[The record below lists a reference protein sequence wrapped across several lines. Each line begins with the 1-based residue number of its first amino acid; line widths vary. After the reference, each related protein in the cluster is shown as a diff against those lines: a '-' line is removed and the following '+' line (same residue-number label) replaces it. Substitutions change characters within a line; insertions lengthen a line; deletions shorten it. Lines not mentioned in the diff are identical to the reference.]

1 MSSFDRR
8 RLILMPLALAGC
20 GFAPVYGP
28 GGAGKRLYGA
38 VTIVTP
44 ATEESYLLYRELE
57 ERLGHATAPDYR
69 LALTPS
75 ITAQGQAVTAAGE
88 TTRFSLVGRVLYSL
102 HRLSDDQVVASGD
115 VENFVGY
122 SATGS
127 TVEALAAENDAKE
140 RLMSILAD
148 QISSRI
154 LATAELSQ

>member
-8 RLILMPLALAGC
+8 SLILMPLALAGC

-75 ITAQGQAVTAAGE
+75 ITAQGQAVTAAGLGCMAALE
-88 TTRFSLVGRVLYSL
+88 AEKFLAEQGA
-102 HRLSDDQVVASGD
+102 VAT
-115 VENFVGY
+115 
-122 SATGS
+122 A
-127 TVEALAAENDAKE
+127 AAE
-140 RLMSILAD
+140 
-148 QISSRI
+148 
-154 LATAELSQ
+154 

>member
-1 MSSFDRR
+1 M
-8 RLILMPLALAGC
+8 
-20 GFAPVYGP
+20 
-28 GGAGKRLYGA
+28 
-38 VTIVTP
+38 
-44 ATEESYLLYRELE
+44 
-57 ERLGHATAPDYR
+57 
-69 LALTPS
+69 
-75 ITAQGQAVTAAGE
+75 
-88 TTRFSLVGRVLYSL
+88 GRVLYSL